1 MYLQKEFI
9 LHYLGY
15 KVSPQTPVGV
25 YDIPILA
32 SMSIQTTSSKLPM
45 FNDTVT
51 GGSDP
56 EFQRSKEYP
65 RIGYITSK
73 ANLTIT
79 VLPPLTVSETFI
91 GFWDIWGDAIALIVA
106 GAVGA
111 FATFLVDHLKSKREQ
126 K

>member
-1 MYLQKEFI
+1 M
-9 LHYLGY
+9 
-15 KVSPQTPVGV
+15 VSSQTLVGV

-32 SMSIQTTSSKLPM
+32 SMLIQTTSSILPV
-45 FNDTVT
+45 FNDAVT
-51 GGSDP
+51 GTANT
-56 EFQRSKEYP
+56 EFQISKKYP
-65 RIGYITSK
+65 TIGYITSK

-91 GFWDIWGDAIALIVA
+91 AFWEIWGDAIAFVVA

-111 FATFLVDHLKSKREQ
+111 FATFLVDYLKSKREH